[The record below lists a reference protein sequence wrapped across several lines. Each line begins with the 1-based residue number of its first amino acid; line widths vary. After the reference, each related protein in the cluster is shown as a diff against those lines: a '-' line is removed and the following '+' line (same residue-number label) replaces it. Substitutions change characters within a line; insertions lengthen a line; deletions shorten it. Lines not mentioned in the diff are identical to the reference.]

1 MKKIFLPDQDFIYG
15 RKNKPSTPIKS
26 VINFAFGNDAAQEMT
41 RSYSQILSARSKTQK
56 LVPKTTTLFAK
67 RLELLNKENKKE
79 IDNKKQQ
86 QFKIKKYINVNSKVI
101 ENLKNFKTFYPKSN
115 DNDNMEMLINKVQKE
130 IYDLDNQNH

>member
-1 MKKIFLPDQDFIYG
+1 M
-15 RKNKPSTPIKS
+15 
-26 VINFAFGNDAAQEMT
+26 
-41 RSYSQILSARSKTQK
+41 
-56 LVPKTTTLFAK
+56 
-67 RLELLNKENKKE
+67 LNKENKKE

-101 ENLKNFKTFYPKSN
+101 ENLKNFKTFYPKSY